1 MNHSHYDVLIIGA
14 GMSGLAAGIRLA
26 YYGKRVCIVE
36 RHSMPG
42 GLNSFYRI
50 GKRDFDV
57 GLHAMTNYAPKGD
70 KHWPLNKLLRQL
82 RIKPEEFELS
92 PQRESDVRFP
102 GKRIRFNNDL
112 EFFIASVA
120 EQFPAQADGFRRL
133 IAAIPPYDKLG
144 TGALPGSARAFLGS
158 YLSDQMLIE
167 MLMCPVMYYGSATPD
182 DMDFEQFCIMFR
194 SLFFEGFARPRIG
207 VRQIISTL
215 IKKYKANK
223 GELCMLTG
231 VRSLNAGT
239 SNNASARIESIT
251 INSGAIVTAETI
263 ISSAGVAET
272 LILCAAEK
280 AEDQESAARKAGIMT
295 FMESI
300 SVLDTLPENLGHS
313 TTITFFNNSECFNY
327 RAPDDFIDPNS
338 GVICCPSNFQYDRP
352 LDEGMVRVTSMANFE
367 RWKNLPQDQY
377 RAKKEEYYQRSI
389 SAAIKFMPDF
399 RAHTTFID
407 TFSPLTVKRF
417 TGHLN
422 GAVYGAPK
430 KLPTGA
436 TPYENLFLCGT
447 DQGFLGIVGAMVS
460 GIAMANAHVLTKT
473 MSAG

>member
-1 MNHSHYDVLIIGA
+1 VNHSHYDVLIIGA

-36 RHSMPG
+36 KHAMPG

-82 RIKPEEFELS
+82 RIKPDEFDLS

-102 GKRIRFNNDL
+102 GKRIRFNNSLD
-112 EFFIASVA
+112 FFIASVA

-133 IAAIPPYDKLG
+133 TEAIPSYDKLG
-144 TGALPGSARAFLGS
+144 MGTLPGSARKFLGD
-158 YLSDQMLIE
+158 YLSDPVLID

-194 SLFFEGFARPRIG
+194 SLFFEGFARPRVG

-215 IKKYKANK
+215 IKKYKANQ
-223 GELCMLTG
+223 GELRMQTG
-231 VRSLNAGT
+231 VASLNAST
-239 SNNASARIESIT
+239 QRIDSIT
-251 INSGAIVTAETI
+251 LENGTTISADTI
-263 ISSAGVAET
+263 ISSAGLAET
-272 LILCAAEK
+272 LLLCPNAT
-280 AEDQESAARKAGIMT
+280 DAARNDAASKAGIMT

-300 SVLDTLPENLGHS
+300 SVLDTLPEHFGH
-313 TTITFFNNSECFNY
+313 TATITFFNNSDRFTY
-327 RAPDDFIDPNS
+327 RPPTDFIDPNS
-338 GVICCPSNFQYDRP
+338 GVICCPSNFQYATP
-352 LDEGMVRVTSMANFE
+352 LDEGMVRVTSMASFE
-367 RWKNLPQDQY
+367 RWNSLPQSEY
-377 RAKKEEYYQRSI
+377 RAKKDECYQRSI
-389 SAAIKFMPDF
+389 SEAVKFMPDF
-399 RAHTTFID
+399 RPHTTFID

-422 GAVYGAPK
+422 GAVYGAPN

-460 GIAMANAHVLTKT
+460 GIAMANAHVLAK
-473 MSAG
+473 SAAAM